1 MKGVNMNKLLSI
13 TGLLI
18 FQACNCF
25 AQETYDLG
33 EIYVNAGL
41 QEININKTGSSVLV
55 LQSDELN
62 ANVFDAINLLDSQSG
77 IAMSASGG
85 IGSQTGIRL
94 RGLSQSYVAVRV
106 DGVDISD
113 PTGTQNSYDFGGIM
127 PSGFDQIEILK
138 GSQSA
143 IYGSEAIGGVINFKT
158 STSNTIG
165 EKTETNVTLGSNKTL
180 AANFKYTQTEELG
193 SYALSISNIFTDG
206 FSAKSDNG
214 EADPYSKTEIKFV
227 LDQNINE
234 QLIVG
239 ATALYS
245 DEEIDYDGFTHET
258 DHIDRTRLAGSIYA
272 SFDSGSITNKI
283 TRSFSKTDRYDLN
296 GWNKSFIGNRD
307 VWNYTGQTFLN
318 GANFTF
324 GYEESTEEA
333 NIDGQNK
340 DYKETALVSEILY
353 TLGQSSDISL
363 AARQTSSENYG
374 DDTTFRVAAI
384 NRHEGE
390 LTSRV
395 VVSSGFRAPSLY
407 ELFDSYYGNSTF
419 TPETSLNSEIGFEK
433 KLNESSA
440 VSATIFNNTVDNL
453 IEFNNDTFVYE
464 QNNGS
469 TETSGLELSSN
480 MRLSNSINLNANYT
494 YTASETGNVQA
505 VRVPKHDLVLQV
517 ESQLSEKFSSLTSL
531 RVARDIEDTVWPSN
545 VKMPNYEVLDL
556 SFTYDIN
563 GKSSA
568 YLQVQ
573 NVADENYETIKGYNT
588 GGRQFFAGIRAS
600 F

>member
-1 MKGVNMNKLLSI
+1 MNKLLSM

-55 LQSDELN
+55 LQSDELST
-62 ANVFDAINLLDSQSG
+62 NVFDAINLLDSQSG

-165 EKTETNVTLGSNKTL
+165 KKTDINLTLGSNNTVG
-180 AANFKYTQTEELG
+180 ANFKYTQTKELG
-193 SYALSISNIFTDG
+193 SYALAISNIFTDG
-206 FSAKSDNG
+206 FSAKSDND
-214 EADPYSKTEIKFV
+214 EADPYRKAEIKFV
-227 LDQNINE
+227 IDQNINE
-234 QLIVG
+234 QLILG

-258 DHIDRTRLAGSIYA
+258 DHIDRTRLAGSIHA

-333 NIDGQNK
+333 DIDGQTK

-353 TLGQSSDISL
+353 TLGQNSDVSL

-390 LTSRV
+390 LTSRL

-433 KLNESSA
+433 KLNESST
-440 VSATIFNNTVDNL
+440 VSATIFKNTVDNL

-480 MRLSNSINLNANYT
+480 MRLSNTINVNANYT
-494 YTASETGNVQA
+494 YTTSETGNVQA

-517 ESQLSEKFSSLTSL
+517 ESQLSEKFSGLTSL

-563 GKSSA
+563 GKSYA

-573 NVADENYETIKGYNT
+573 NVADEKYETIKGYNT